1 MIWLTW
7 RQHRREALVFG
18 VLVAAFAI
26 YLIVLGRTMYDDFYH
41 VTGGVSVASC
51 SQQSQSALCADLVAA
66 FYGKYN
72 NIIQPALLWYLILP
86 PLLGMF
92 VGAPLL
98 AREMETGTFRLIWTQ
113 SVTRLRW
120 LLTKVLLL
128 AGALALVFAA
138 FIPLIFWWKGPFE
151 YGGPSDMIGGQDYP
165 IMGILPLAYALFALA
180 LGVAAGALFRR
191 VIPAMLV
198 TLGGYVGVA
207 IALWNWGRQN
217 WLSPRSVTW
226 NPYVSNGPTN
236 FKNSDWILFQGY
248 VNQAGQRLNTGDVW
262 STCAPGDGPID
273 MRAGSSYNACLHT
286 HGWLSTIVWQPADRF
301 WAFQGI
307 ESGVLV
313 ALALAL
319 VALTIWLVRR
329 RIA

>member
-26 YLIVLGRTMYDDFYH
+26 YLIVLGRTMHDDFYH

-51 SQQSQSALCADLVAA
+51 SQQSQSALCADLVAV
-66 FYGKYN
+66 FYGKYSN
-72 NIIQPALLWYLILP
+72 LIQPALLWYLILP

-262 STCAPGDGPID
+262 STCAPGGGPIE
-273 MRAGSSYNACLHT
+273 MRAGSSYNACLHA